1 MVCGVEMSQNHSHCH
16 FRYAF
21 DLLLNEHAHVSVPRS
36 GRSDYMRG
44 VIPPHEYTPV
54 AKMCFHIHPGNR
66 NPSLYNA
73 VRSLIASTR
82 AYTLVLL
89 RLRAQAEKQAGMA
102 RTKPLYAP
110 APISPLSLLLLHLRQ
125 LQKSAPTAP
134 RMEEVQ
140 FHDLPAVHPHLR
152 HLPSHI

>member
-1 MVCGVEMSQNHSHCH
+1 MSQNYSHCH

-21 DLLLNEHAHVSVPRS
+21 ELLFNEHAHISLRRS
-36 GRSDYMRG
+36 GRSDDMRG

-54 AKMCFHIHPGNR
+54 ANMCFHIHPRNR

-73 VRSLIASTR
+73 VRSLIASTCG
-82 AYTLVLL
+82 YTRVLL
-89 RLRAQAEKQAGMA
+89 RLCAQAEKQAGMA

-110 APISPLSLLLLHLRQ
+110 APISPRPLLLLHLRH
-125 LQKSAPTAP
+125 LQKSTPTAP

-140 FHDLPAVHPHLR
+140 FLDLPAVHPHLR
-152 HLPSHI
+152 HLPSDIHIM